1 MTKTFKKYFLLGAA
15 IVLAAVLLSSCT
27 NPSMER
33 GFGNLNQSLED
44 LQVSIDN
51 LDING
56 LNAQMAV
63 IAQDLADAEADI
75 NAYAVSV
82 EEYIAAVAELQAK
95 FDAMAVQVQGL
106 IEVVDGMIVAAEGLA
121 TTAQFQALI
130 DDMNEF
136 QAGIN
141 VLVGSADYDADGVSN
156 ALDKCPDTEL
166 GAAVDA
172 DGCSADQL

>member
-1 MTKTFKKYFLLGAA
+1 MKKLFLGLALLVAA
-15 IVLAAVLLSSCT
+15 SCT

-33 GFGNLNQSLED
+33 GFSNLNSSLNE

-75 NAYAVSV
+75 NAYAVTV

-136 QAGIN
+136 QAGIDI
-141 VLVGSADYDADGVSN
+141 LVGSADYDSDGVSN
-156 ALDKCPDTEL
+156 SLDKCPDTEL
-166 GAAVDA
+166 GATVDSE
-172 DGCSADQL
+172 GCPIE